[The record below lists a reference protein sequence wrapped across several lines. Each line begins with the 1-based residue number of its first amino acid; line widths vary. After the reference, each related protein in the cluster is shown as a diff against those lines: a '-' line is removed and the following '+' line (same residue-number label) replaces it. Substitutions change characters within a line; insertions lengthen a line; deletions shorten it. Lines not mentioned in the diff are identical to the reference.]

1 MQKPHRVIRQSFI
14 INHTKWTANHWLLPG
29 MIIFIVL
36 PGMIIFIGW
45 FDPKKIPE
53 KPEHSL
59 KY

>member
-1 MQKPHRVIRQSFI
+1 
-14 INHTKWTANHWLLPG
+14 